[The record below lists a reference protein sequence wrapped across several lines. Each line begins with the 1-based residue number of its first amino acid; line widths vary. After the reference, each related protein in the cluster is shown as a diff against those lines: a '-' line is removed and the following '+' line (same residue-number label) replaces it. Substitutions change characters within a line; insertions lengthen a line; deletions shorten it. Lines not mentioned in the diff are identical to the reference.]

1 MCPEAKESYFRATVL
16 VPTALDLPR
25 PSPRGRQEPGP
36 SSPEVYT
43 ALIYSFAHF
52 PKGSYLSSLPR
63 PPPARDG
70 LTGTWT
76 KQSLQAAPQA
86 QHVNPQPAS
95 QARARSHTHT
105 QSAGY
110 TIFVSWPLPHS
121 QQPGISHP
129 EATNQKPCPHVLLT
143 CRPLPVLPATAGQM
157 PPGFS
162 LCLLPTLG
170 SHPSPSFPPCQS
182 AEILLVMPKP
192 ALGSIL
198 CSFLLFF

>member
-1 MCPEAKESYFRATVL
+1 M
-16 VPTALDLPR
+16 PTALDLPR

-105 QSAGY
+105 HRVQDIPSLSPGPFPTASSPASPILKQQTRSPVPMFSSPAAPFPSSPQPQAKCPQGSHCVCFRLLAP
-110 TIFVSWPLPHS
+110 IPL
-121 QQPGISHP
+121 Q
-129 EATNQKPCPHVLLT
+129 AF
-143 CRPLPVLPATAGQM
+143 LPVN
-157 PPGFS
+157 
-162 LCLLPTLG
+162 LLK
-170 SHPSPSFPPCQS
+170 SF
-182 AEILLVMPKP
+182 
-192 ALGSIL
+192 
-198 CSFLLFF
+198 